1 MGRLDGKTAIITGG
15 SSGLGAATARRFVE
29 EGAKV
34 ALADINDEKGQKLA
48 DEIGAAFLHLD
59 VTQEEEWDG
68 LFAKAEAALGAP
80 VNVLVNSAGISIPSN
95 IEQAT
100 MKHWRKIMSINLDGT
115 FMGCR
120 AAVRAMRPVAEAGG
134 RCAIVN
140 FASSMGMKAGSA
152 FAAYGASKAAIRH
165 LSKTTALHCGEQ
177 GLDIR
182 CNTVLP
188 GAIHTEMFD
197 QYIEQGMKAGATEEQ
212 VIQSF
217 ATGHMAGRIGKP
229 VEVAD
234 MVLFLSSDEAGFCT
248 GADYLVDSGFTAG

>member
-68 LFAKAEAALGAP
+68 LFAKTAEALGAP